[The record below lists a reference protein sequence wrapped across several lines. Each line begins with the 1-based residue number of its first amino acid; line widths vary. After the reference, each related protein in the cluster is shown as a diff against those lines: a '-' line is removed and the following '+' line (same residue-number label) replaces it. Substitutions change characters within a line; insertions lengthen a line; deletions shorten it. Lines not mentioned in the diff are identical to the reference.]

1 MFKHHYYSFDGKTFR
16 QEKGGPIGLRGTCAL
31 ARLCMQIF
39 DVKWERTLER
49 IGLIIW
55 LTLRYMDDG
64 RTYLPPIKPG
74 WRWING
80 TLQFTMGWEKE
91 DQSLSNMEIT
101 RRVLL
106 GTLEGVEDYLRFT
119 METGEDYRD
128 QWLPT
133 LDMSLYVSEDNKVL
147 YRFYE
152 KPTASNITVQKRTAM
167 GEDSKLQIVSN
178 DLVRRLQNNSEDL

>member
-1 MFKHHYYSFDGKTFR
+1 
-16 QEKGGPIGLRGTCAL
+16 
-31 ARLCMQIF
+31 
-39 DVKWERTLER
+39 
-49 IGLIIW
+49 
-55 LTLRYMDDG
+55 
-64 RTYLPPIKPG
+64 
-74 WRWING
+74 
-80 TLQFTMGWEKE
+80 MGWEKE

-147 YRFYE
+147 
-152 KPTASNITVQKRTAM
+152 
-167 GEDSKLQIVSN
+167 
-178 DLVRRLQNNSEDL
+178 